1 MWYLSIL
8 PNSVFHA
15 ILALGILAILA
26 SMFLKVIPF
35 ISNYYIPMR
44 VVGFV
49 LFVFGVYFEG
59 QIANEAGWI
68 ARVKEMEAKIAVA
81 EAKSKEVNVQIE
93 EKVITKTKVVK
104 EKGDEIIKYIDRE
117 LIKNNEIIKYVENC
131 PIPKE
136 VIELHNAAA
145 IMNEASKGDKK

>member
-49 LFVFGVYFEG
+49 LLVFGVYFEG
-59 QIANEAGWI
+59 QIANQAEWI
-68 ARVKEMEAKIAVA
+68 ARVKEMEAKVAIA

-117 LIKNNEIIKYVENC
+117 FVKNNEIIKYVENC

-145 IMNEASKGDKK
+145 IMNEAARGDKK

>member
-1 MWYLSIL
+1 
-8 PNSVFHA
+8 
-15 ILALGILAILA
+15 
-26 SMFLKVIPF
+26 MFLKVIPF
-35 ISNYYIPMR
+35 ISNYYMPMR

-49 LFVFGVYFEG
+49 LLVFGVYFEG
-59 QIANEAGWI
+59 QIANEAAWV
-68 ARVKEMEAKIAVA
+68 ARVKEIEAKIAVA

-117 LIKNNEIIKYVENC
+117 LVKNTEIIKYVENC

-136 VIELHNAAA
+136 VIGLHNAAA
-145 IMNEASKGDKK
+145 IMNETTKGDKK